1 MSKELIIIIVES
13 VVLVVMAAIIA
24 LLVVRSKR
32 SGKTK
37 AGNVYVKD
45 GVRYTRDKEERT
57 ETGDVKI
64 THNTGDVVLERG
76 ITYVVRKDGKIIPGK
91 YTVLAA
97 QEGTPAFNIRQGDF
111 VREFKHASD
120 LVLCEGETVC
130 AVSHSVILR

>member
-13 VVLVVMAAIIA
+13 IVLVVMAAVIVF
-24 LLVVRSKR
+24 LVVRAKR

-45 GVRYTRDKEERT
+45 GVRYTRDKVETT

-64 THNTGDVVLERG
+64 THNTGDVLLERG

-97 QEGTPAFNIRQGDF
+97 QEGTPVFNIRQGDF